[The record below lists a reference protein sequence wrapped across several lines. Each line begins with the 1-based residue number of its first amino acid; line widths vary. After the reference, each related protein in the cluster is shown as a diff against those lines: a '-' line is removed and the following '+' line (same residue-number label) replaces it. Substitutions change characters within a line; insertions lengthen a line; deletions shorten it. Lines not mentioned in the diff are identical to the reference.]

1 MSATRRHVW
10 IIVETGCDTDCE
22 ARVDDRRR
30 IRRRRWHDREVSPNF
45 GHRASPRLIAATT
58 ACVALVA
65 GCGGGEDQS
74 DASRFCGEIEAN
86 QTALTAPNLTVPAQ
100 IEALLDLYRE
110 IGEFAP
116 LAIEAEWDQLIVNY
130 ETASTVVPGDEASQQ
145 AAIATALQ
153 SEQSA
158 ARVKTWLVEN
168 CALDIGPV
176 DTLVQQDR

>member
-1 MSATRRHVW
+1 MNATRRHVNV
-10 IIVETGCDTDCE
+10 IVVTGCDIESEGFDG
-22 ARVDDRRR
+22 DRRR
-30 IRRRRWHDREVSPNF
+30 IPRRRWHDRNVSPSL
-45 GHRASPRLIAATT
+45 GHCAHRRLTGAVAAF
-58 ACVALVA
+58 VVVIA
-65 GCGGGEDQS
+65 GCSGSGERS
-74 DASRFCGEIEAN
+74 DAARFCGEIEAN
-86 QTALTAPNLTVPAQ
+86 QAALTAPALTNAVQ
-100 IEALLDLYRE
+100 VEALLDLYRE
-110 IGEFAP
+110 IGQFAP

-130 ETASTVVPGDEASQQ
+130 ETASTVVPGNEASRQ